1 MKNTIFSKSKLPA
14 SMEKRR
20 ARQGFVFTIPWV
32 VGFLV
37 FFLYPALQSIWY
49 AFSNANP
56 LDEHDGTI
64 INYFATRFSGIEFFK
79 EIWTVDTKFT
89 TNLFDSIVDFFYSLP
104 IILFLSF
111 VFAIV
116 LNQNFRGR
124 LIVRAIFFLPVI
136 IASGVVLT
144 YLNGDSNA
152 QALLESGGGSSGGL
166 YNSFSF
172 STMLENVG
180 LPAAL
185 VKQLN
190 EYISSIFNLVW
201 SSGVQTI
208 LFLAGLQSISAQY
221 YEVAKVEGATGW
233 ETFWYV
239 TVPMMA
245 NVIVLNVVYTCIDL
259 FTSNNNQVMQQAYTL
274 IQESNYN
281 KSSAIMWS
289 YFAILGVVIGAILFI
304 FRKPLKRAAM

>member
-1 MKNTIFSKSKLPA
+1 MKNSILEKLLPA

-32 VGFLV
+32 IGFLV
-37 FFLYPALQSIWY
+37 FFFYPALQSIWY
-49 AFSNANP
+49 AFSKATP
-56 LDEHDGTI
+56 IDEFQGTI
-64 INYFATRFSGIEFFK
+64 IEYFKTRFAGLEFFND
-79 EIWTVDTKFT
+79 IWTKDTNFT

-144 YLNGDSNA
+144 YLNGDTNA
-152 QALLESGGGSSGGL
+152 QELLESGSGSGL

-172 STMLENVG
+172 ATMLENVG
-180 LPAAL
+180 LPDA
-185 VKQLN
+185 VVTKLN
-190 EYISSIFNLVW
+190 EYIASIFNLVW

-259 FTSNNNQVMQQAYTL
+259 FTSNNNKVMQQAYSL
-274 IQESNYN
+274 IQNNNYN
-281 KSSAIMWS
+281 KSAAIMWS
-289 YFAILGVVIGAILFI
+289 YFVILGVVIGAILII
-304 FRKPLKRAAM
+304 FRKPLQRAAM

>member
-1 MKNTIFSKSKLPA
+1 MKKTLLEKLLPA
-14 SMEKRR
+14 SMEARR

-32 VGFLV
+32 LGFLV
-37 FFLYPALQSIWY
+37 FFFYPAIQSIWY
-49 AFSNANP
+49 SLANTNP
-56 LDEHDGTI
+56 LDEHNGTLI
-64 INYFATRFSGIEFFK
+64 EYFTTRFAGMDHYK
-79 EIWTVDTKFT
+79 HMWTIDTSFT

-124 LIVRAIFFLPVI
+124 MIVRAIFFLPVI

-144 YLNGDSNA
+144 YLNGDTTA
-152 QALLESGGGSSGGL
+152 QELLESGSGGGL

-180 LPAAL
+180 LPNSL

-190 EYISSIFNLVW
+190 EYIASIFNLVW

-239 TVPMMA
+239 TVPMMS

-259 FTSNNNQVMQQAYTL
+259 FTSNSNKVMKQAYTL
-274 IQESNYN
+274 IEGSEYN
-281 KSSAIMWS
+281 KSAAIMWS
-289 YFAILGVVIGAILFI
+289 YFLILGVILGAILII

>member
-1 MKNTIFSKSKLPA
+1 MKNNIVNKLLPA

-32 VGFLV
+32 IGFLV
-37 FFLYPALQSIWY
+37 FFFYPAMLSIWY
-49 AFSNANP
+49 SFSKANP
-56 LDEHDGTI
+56 LDEHTGTI
-64 INYFATRFSGIEFFK
+64 FEYFATRFAGMEFYK
-79 EIWTVDTKFT
+79 NIWTVDTSFT

-144 YLNGDSNA
+144 YLNGDANA
-152 QALLESGGGSSGGL
+152 QELLESGTSSGGL

-180 LPAAL
+180 LPNAL

-190 EYISSIFNLVW
+190 EYISSIFSLVW

-245 NVIVLNVVYTCIDL
+245 NVIILNVVYTCIDL
-259 FTSNNNQVMQQAYTL
+259 FTSNSNQVMQQAYKL
-274 IQESNYN
+274 IEGSEYN
-281 KSSAIMWS
+281 KSAAIMWS
-289 YFAILGVVIGAILFI
+289 YFAILGVVIGAILII
-304 FRKPLKRAAM
+304 FRKPLKNAEI

>member
-1 MKNTIFSKSKLPA
+1 MKNNIVNKLLPA

-32 VGFLV
+32 IGFLV
-37 FFLYPALQSIWY
+37 FFLYPAMLSIWY
-49 AFSNANP
+49 SFSKTNP
-56 LDEHDGTI
+56 LDEHTGTI
-64 INYFATRFSGIEFFK
+64 FEYFATRFAGMDFYK
-79 EIWTVDTKFT
+79 NIWTVDTSFT

-144 YLNGDSNA
+144 YLNGDANA
-152 QALLESGGGSSGGL
+152 QELLESGTSSGGL

-180 LPAAL
+180 LPNAL

-190 EYISSIFNLVW
+190 QYISSIFSLVW

-245 NVIVLNVVYTCIDL
+245 NVIILNVVYTCIDL
-259 FTSNNNQVMQQAYTL
+259 FTSNSNQVMQQAYKL
-274 IQESNYN
+274 IEGSEYN
-281 KSSAIMWS
+281 KSAAIMWS
-289 YFAILGVVIGAILFI
+289 YFAILGVVIGAILII
-304 FRKPLKRAAM
+304 FRKPLKNAEI